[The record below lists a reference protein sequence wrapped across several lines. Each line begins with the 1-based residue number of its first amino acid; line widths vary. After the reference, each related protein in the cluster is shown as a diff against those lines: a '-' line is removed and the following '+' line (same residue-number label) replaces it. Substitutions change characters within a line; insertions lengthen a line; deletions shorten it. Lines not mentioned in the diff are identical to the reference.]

1 MIYGIEN
8 EPVAANLYKS
18 YLLSLPDVKEV
29 TVQEVGLIMDKDDA
43 VLAASPDRIATF
55 VYHSGN
61 VEHRNG
67 EIKCLESKQDVSPEV
82 ATKDHQKEA
91 SFPFIEKNSCF
102 ELKEKQILVSDSDA
116 NGNYCSSF
124 D

>member
-1 MIYGIEN
+1 
-8 EPVAANLYKS
+8 
-18 YLLSLPDVKEV
+18 
-29 TVQEVGLIMDKDDA
+29 MDKDDT
-43 VLAASPDRIATF
+43 VLASRIETI

-61 VEHRNG
+61 VEHRNV

-91 SFPFIEKNSCF
+91 SFPFIEKKLLFQS
-102 ELKEKQILVSDSDA
+102 ERKTKILVSDSDA
-116 NGNYCSSF
+116 DANHCSSF